1 MVHGDWE
8 VGSHHGQQV
17 LTLSSHP
24 GDVVTVLGV
33 TTLCPCACP
42 PVLPKFEVTIHLPSV
57 LWQKDEKF
65 AAQICGR

>member
-17 LTLSSHP
+17 LTPSSHP
-24 GDVVTVLGV
+24 GDVTVLGV

-42 PVLPKFEVTIHLPSV
+42 PVLPKFEVIIHLPST
-57 LWQKDEKF
+57 LREKDEKF
-65 AAQICGR
+65 PVKICGR